1 MKWLQSV
8 VIKLWGTIL
17 LLVSVVL
24 IALTILLL
32 EFFNSFHIEQER
44 GHLAKL
50 GQQVE
55 TVFQAHAGIEEGSST
70 AVEITDIYGATLI
83 AKTQDDSVE
92 ANISQAKANRIIK
105 ELERQNWKAID
116 GEEGETAIG
125 NYETFD
131 GKAALAYR
139 APLITDSGNGTIY
152 LIEQL
157 TNIEQANEGARQI
170 IQLCVLLAIIG
181 TTVFAFF
188 LSTRITAPL
197 RTIRQA
203 VVEAGEGKFDQSLT
217 QRSRDEIGDLA
228 LAFNEMSSQL
238 NQYVTDLDKERH
250 LLSSILRCMADGV
263 LTFSKSGELLA
274 TNPPAEA
281 FLAGSP
287 VPDELIELFQ
297 TVMQE
302 ETEMTVSFEREG
314 RFYIIIVSPLLEQ
327 EEQIGAV
334 AVLRDMTEAQQL
346 EKMRADFVAN
356 VSHELRTPLVMLQGY
371 SEAIV
376 DGMTESDE
384 ATKEFAS
391 IIYDESQRLSRLVND
406 LLDLARMEAGYQE
419 LRIEAVE
426 AVSFAQRVIKKFKQ
440 MGRDKQVTFSVSG
453 PNIIFDADP
462 DQMEQVLTNLLGNA
476 LRYTENG
483 EIKIKIDEDRE
494 NITLSV
500 IDSGDGIPEED
511 LPFVFDRFY
520 KADKARTRG
529 KTGTGIGLAI
539 VANVVRAHGGE
550 VEVDSRLGEGATFR
564 IRLPKKQGKRT
575 L

>member
-55 TVFQAHAGIEEGSST
+55 TVFQAHSGIEEGSST

-281 FLAGSP
+281 FLAGAP

-297 TVMQE
+297 TVMRE

-426 AVSFAQRVIKKFKQ
+426 AVSFARRVIKKFKQ

-453 PNIIFDADP
+453 PNVVFDADP

-564 IRLPKKQGKRT
+564 IRLPKKQRKRT

>member
-1 MKWLQSV
+1 MKWLRSV

-17 LLVSVVL
+17 LLVAVVL

-55 TVFQAHAGIEEGSST
+55 TILQAHGGMAEGAQT
-70 AVEITDIYGATLI
+70 ATEITDIYGATLI
-83 AKTQDDSVE
+83 ATDGTGTIQTNIPDSE
-92 ANISQAKANRIIK
+92 ASRLIR
-105 ELERQNWKAID
+105 ELERQNWKAVN
-116 GEEGETAIG
+116 GEPGHTAIG
-125 NYETFD
+125 NYETLQ

-139 APLITDSGNGTIY
+139 STYETSNGTGTIY
-152 LIEQL
+152 MLEQL
-157 TNIEQANEGARQI
+157 KNIEQANKGARQI
-170 IQLCVLLAIIG
+170 IQVGVLLAIIG

-197 RTIRQA
+197 RAIRQA
-203 VVEAGEGKFDQSLT
+203 VVEAGEGKFDQSLK

-228 LAFNEMSSQL
+228 LAFNDMSSQL

-263 LTFSKSGELLA
+263 LTFSRDGELLA
-274 TNPPAEA
+274 TNPPAES
-281 FLAGSP
+281 FLAGSA
-287 VPDELIELFQ
+287 VPTELIDLFQ
-297 TVMQE
+297 TVMKE
-302 ETEMTVSFEREG
+302 GKERTVAFERES
-314 RFYIIIVSPLLEQ
+314 RYYIIIVSPLLEQ

-391 IIYDESQRLSRLVND
+391 IIYDESLRLSRLVND
-406 LLDLARMEAGYQE
+406 LLDLARMEAGHQE
-419 LRIEAVE
+419 LRFETIEAVPF
-426 AVSFAQRVIKKFKQ
+426 VTRVIKKFKQ
-440 MGRDKQVTFSVSG
+440 MGKEKNVTFHVTG
-453 PNIIFDADP
+453 DDAMFDG
-462 DQMEQVLTNLLGNA
+462 DQDKLEQVLTNLLGNA

-483 EIKIKIDEDRE
+483 EITIQIEDVGEKI
-494 NITLSV
+494 NLSV
-500 IDSGDGIPEED
+500 IDSGEGIPEED
-511 LPFVFDRFY
+511 VPFVFDRFY

-529 KTGTGIGLAI
+529 GTGTGIGLAI
-539 VANVVRAHGGE
+539 VANVVRAHAGE
-550 VEVDSRLGEGATFR
+550 VDVTSTLGKGSTFR
-564 IRLPKKQGKRT
+564 IQLPKQQGKRS
-575 L
+575 

>member
-1 MKWLQSV
+1 
-8 VIKLWGTIL
+8 
-17 LLVSVVL
+17 
-24 IALTILLL
+24 
-32 EFFNSFHIEQER
+32 
-44 GHLAKL
+44 
-50 GQQVE
+50 
-55 TVFQAHAGIEEGSST
+55 
-70 AVEITDIYGATLI
+70 
-83 AKTQDDSVE
+83 
-92 ANISQAKANRIIK
+92 
-105 ELERQNWKAID
+105 
-116 GEEGETAIG
+116 
-125 NYETFD
+125 
-131 GKAALAYR
+131 
-139 APLITDSGNGTIY
+139 
-152 LIEQL
+152 
-157 TNIEQANEGARQI
+157 
-170 IQLCVLLAIIG
+170 
-181 TTVFAFF
+181 
-188 LSTRITAPL
+188 
-197 RTIRQA
+197 
-203 VVEAGEGKFDQSLT
+203 
-217 QRSRDEIGDLA
+217 
-228 LAFNEMSSQL
+228 
-238 NQYVTDLDKERH
+238 
-250 LLSSILRCMADGV
+250 MADGV

-297 TVMQE
+297 TVMKE

-419 LRIEAVE
+419 LRIEAIE
-426 AVSFAQRVIKKFKQ
+426 TVSFAQRVIKKFKQ

-453 PNIIFDADP
+453 PNITFDADP

-564 IRLPKKQGKRT
+564 IRLPKKQRKRT

>member
-55 TVFQAHAGIEEGSST
+55 TVFQAHSGIEEGSST

-297 TVMQE
+297 TVMRE

-419 LRIEAVE
+419 LRIESVE
-426 AVSFAQRVIKKFKQ
+426 AIPFAKRVIKKFKQ
-440 MGRDKQVTFSVSG
+440 MGHDKQVTFSVSG
-453 PNIIFDADP
+453 PNIAFEADP

>member
-44 GHLAKL
+44 VHLAKL

-55 TVFQAHAGIEEGSST
+55 TVFQAHSGIEEGSST

-297 TVMQE
+297 TVMKE

-419 LRIEAVE
+419 LRIEAIE
-426 AVSFAQRVIKKFKQ
+426 TVSFAQRVIKKFKQ

-453 PNIIFDADP
+453 PNITFDADP

>member
-1 MKWLQSV
+1 
-8 VIKLWGTIL
+8 
-17 LLVSVVL
+17 
-24 IALTILLL
+24 
-32 EFFNSFHIEQER
+32 
-44 GHLAKL
+44 
-50 GQQVE
+50 
-55 TVFQAHAGIEEGSST
+55 
-70 AVEITDIYGATLI
+70 
-83 AKTQDDSVE
+83 
-92 ANISQAKANRIIK
+92 
-105 ELERQNWKAID
+105 
-116 GEEGETAIG
+116 
-125 NYETFD
+125 
-131 GKAALAYR
+131 
-139 APLITDSGNGTIY
+139 
-152 LIEQL
+152 
-157 TNIEQANEGARQI
+157 
-170 IQLCVLLAIIG
+170 
-181 TTVFAFF
+181 
-188 LSTRITAPL
+188 
-197 RTIRQA
+197 
-203 VVEAGEGKFDQSLT
+203 
-217 QRSRDEIGDLA
+217 
-228 LAFNEMSSQL
+228 
-238 NQYVTDLDKERH
+238 
-250 LLSSILRCMADGV
+250 
-263 LTFSKSGELLA
+263 
-274 TNPPAEA
+274 
-281 FLAGSP
+281 
-287 VPDELIELFQ
+287 
-297 TVMQE
+297 
-302 ETEMTVSFEREG
+302 
-314 RFYIIIVSPLLEQ
+314 
-327 EEQIGAV
+327 
-334 AVLRDMTEAQQL
+334 
-346 EKMRADFVAN
+346 
-356 VSHELRTPLVMLQGY
+356 MLQGY

-419 LRIEAVE
+419 LRIESVE
-426 AVSFAQRVIKKFKQ
+426 AIPFAKRVIKKFKQ

-453 PNIIFDADP
+453 PNIAFEADP

>member
-55 TVFQAHAGIEEGSST
+55 TVFQAHSGIEEGSST

-281 FLAGSP
+281 FLAGAP

-297 TVMQE
+297 TVMRE

-376 DGMTESDE
+376 DGMTDSDE

-453 PNIIFDADP
+453 PNVVFDADP

-564 IRLPKKQGKRT
+564 IRLPKKQRKRT

>member
-55 TVFQAHAGIEEGSST
+55 TVFQAHNGLEEGSAT
-70 AVEITDIYGATLI
+70 AIEITDIYGATLI
-83 AKTQDDSVE
+83 ATTTDE
-92 ANISQAKANRIIK
+92 TIETNISEEKASRIIK
-105 ELERQNWKAID
+105 ELERQNWKAVD

-139 APLITDSGNGTIY
+139 APFITESGSGTMY

-250 LLSSILRCMADGV
+250 LLSSILKCMADGV
-263 LTFSKSGELLA
+263 LTFSDSGELLA

-281 FLAGSP
+281 FLAGAP

-297 TVMQE
+297 TVMRK

-314 RFYIIIVSPLLEQ
+314 RYYIIIVSPLLEQ

-419 LRIEAVE
+419 QRVERIEAVP
-426 AVSFAQRVIKKFKQ
+426 FAKRMIKKFKQ
-440 MGRDKQVTFSVSG
+440 MGLEKRVSFEVVG
-453 PNIIFDADP
+453 PNVQFEADP
-462 DQMEQVLTNLLGNA
+462 DQMDQVMTNLLGNA
-476 LRYTENG
+476 LRYTEG
-483 EIKIKIDEDRE
+483 GQIKIEIVEDRE
-494 NITLSV
+494 TISLSV

-511 LPFVFDRFY
+511 VPFVFDRFY

-539 VANVVRAHGGE
+539 VANVIRSHDGE
-550 VEVDSRLGEGATFR
+550 VQVESELGKGSVFR
-564 IRLPKKQGKRT
+564 IQLPKKQRKRT

>member
-1 MKWLQSV
+1 
-8 VIKLWGTIL
+8 
-17 LLVSVVL
+17 
-24 IALTILLL
+24 
-32 EFFNSFHIEQER
+32 
-44 GHLAKL
+44 
-50 GQQVE
+50 
-55 TVFQAHAGIEEGSST
+55 
-70 AVEITDIYGATLI
+70 
-83 AKTQDDSVE
+83 
-92 ANISQAKANRIIK
+92 
-105 ELERQNWKAID
+105 
-116 GEEGETAIG
+116 
-125 NYETFD
+125 
-131 GKAALAYR
+131 
-139 APLITDSGNGTIY
+139 
-152 LIEQL
+152 
-157 TNIEQANEGARQI
+157 
-170 IQLCVLLAIIG
+170 
-181 TTVFAFF
+181 
-188 LSTRITAPL
+188 
-197 RTIRQA
+197 
-203 VVEAGEGKFDQSLT
+203 
-217 QRSRDEIGDLA
+217 
-228 LAFNEMSSQL
+228 FNEMSSQL

-297 TVMQE
+297 TVMKE

-419 LRIEAVE
+419 LRIEAIE
-426 AVSFAQRVIKKFKQ
+426 TVSFAQRVIKKFKQ

-453 PNIIFDADP
+453 PNITFDADP

-564 IRLPKKQGKRT
+564 IRLPKKQRKRT

>member
-55 TVFQAHAGIEEGSST
+55 TVFQAHSGIEEGSST

-281 FLAGSP
+281 FLAGAP

-297 TVMQE
+297 TVMRE

-426 AVSFAQRVIKKFKQ
+426 AVSFARRVIKKFKQ

-453 PNIIFDADP
+453 PNVVFDADL

-564 IRLPKKQGKRT
+564 IRLPKKQRKRT

>member
-55 TVFQAHAGIEEGSST
+55 TVFQAYSGLEEGSAT
-70 AVEITDIYGATLI
+70 AIEITDIYGATLI
-83 AKTQDDSVE
+83 ATTDE
-92 ANISQAKANRIIK
+92 TIETNISEEKASRIIK
-105 ELERQNWKAID
+105 ELERQNWKAVD

-139 APLITDSGNGTIY
+139 APFITESGSGTMY

-250 LLSSILRCMADGV
+250 LLSSILKCMADGV
-263 LTFSKSGELLA
+263 LTCSDSGELLA

-281 FLAGSP
+281 FLAGAP

-297 TVMQE
+297 TVMRKE
-302 ETEMTVSFEREG
+302 KEMTVSFEREG

-419 LRIEAVE
+419 QRIETIDAVP
-426 AVSFAQRVIKKFKQ
+426 FAKRMIKKFKQ
-440 MGRDKQVTFSVSG
+440 MGLEKRVSFEVVG
-453 PNIIFDADP
+453 PNAQFEADP
-462 DQMEQVLTNLLGNA
+462 DQMDQVMTNLLGNA
-476 LRYTENG
+476 LRYTEDG
-483 EIKIKIDEDRE
+483 QIKIEIAEDRE
-494 NITLSV
+494 TISLSV

-511 LPFVFDRFY
+511 VPFVFDRFY

-539 VANVVRAHGGE
+539 VANVVRSHDGE
-550 VEVDSRLGEGATFR
+550 VEVESELGKGSVFR
-564 IRLPKKQGKRT
+564 IQLPKKQRKRT

>member
-55 TVFQAHAGIEEGSST
+55 TVFQAHSGIEEGSST

-281 FLAGSP
+281 FLAGAP

-297 TVMQE
+297 TVMRE

-453 PNIIFDADP
+453 PNVVFDADP

-564 IRLPKKQGKRT
+564 IRLPKKQRKRT

>member
-55 TVFQAHAGIEEGSST
+55 TVFQAHSGIEEGSST

-281 FLAGSP
+281 FLAGAP

-297 TVMQE
+297 TVMRE

-426 AVSFAQRVIKKFKQ
+426 AISFARRVIKKFKQ

-453 PNIIFDADP
+453 PNVVFDADP

-564 IRLPKKQGKRT
+564 IRLPKKQRKRT

>member
-55 TVFQAHAGIEEGSST
+55 TVFQAHSGIEAGSNT

-83 AKTQDDSVE
+83 AKTEDDSVE
-92 ANISQAKANRIIK
+92 ANISQTQANRIIR
-105 ELERQNWKAID
+105 ELERQNWKTID

-139 APLITDSGNGTIY
+139 APLITDNGNGTIY

-263 LTFSKSGELLA
+263 LTFAKSGELLA

-419 LRIEAVE
+419 LRIESVE
-426 AVSFAQRVIKKFKQ
+426 AVSFAERVIKKFKQ
-440 MGRDKQVTFSVSG
+440 MGRDKKVSFAVSG
-453 PNIIFDADP
+453 PNIEFDADP

-564 IRLPKKQGKRT
+564 IRLPKKQRKRT

>member
-55 TVFQAHAGIEEGSST
+55 TVFQAHSGIEEGSST

-419 LRIEAVE
+419 LRIESVE
-426 AVSFAQRVIKKFKQ
+426 AVPFAERVIKKFKQ
-440 MGRDKQVTFSVSG
+440 MGRDKQVTFSVAG
-453 PNIIFDADP
+453 PNVEFDADP

-494 NITLSV
+494 NMTLSV

-539 VANVVRAHGGE
+539 VANVVRAHGGD

-564 IRLPKKQGKRT
+564 IRLPKKQRKRT